1 MKLLIIGGTGI
12 ISSGVLEVAVAKG
25 FDVTVLN
32 RGTTKNFL
40 NYEGAKYIT
49 VDYYDESACKN
60 ALGNKKFDCVIDFIN
75 MNTETM
81 VYSTNFWRGRTNQ
94 YIFISSASVYEKPLK
109 NPVVTEDTP
118 LGNQFWQYARN
129 KIAAEEI
136 IRKEI
141 AKGFPGVIVRPS
153 LTYADSCI
161 LFSFYS
167 PKSTWAIFDRILK
180 QKPVI
185 VQGDGLSLWCIT
197 HNTDFAA
204 GILGLA
210 GNSKAIGETFH
221 ITTDEIITWD
231 GIYNAIGHALGV
243 KPVLC
248 HISSQSIIK
257 RDPSYEGILLGDHSN
272 SILFDNSKIK
282 LFVPGFQAQVS
293 FEDGAKRCAAW
304 FETHPELKITD
315 SEWEAKM
322 DCFASQA

>member
-12 ISSGVLEVAVAKG
+12 ISSGVVETAIAKG
-25 FDVTVLN
+25 FDVSVLN
-32 RGTTKNFL
+32 RGTKNTFG
-40 NYEGAKYIT
+40 YGGARHIAA
-49 VDYYDESACKN
+49 DYYDESACRN
-60 ALGNKKFDCVIDFIN
+60 ALGNTKFDCVIDFIN
-75 MNTETM
+75 MNAETM
-81 VYSTNFWRGRTNQ
+81 AYSARFWRGRTNQ

-109 NPVVTEDTP
+109 NPVVTEETP
-118 LGNQFWQYARN
+118 LGNAFWQYARN

-153 LTYADSCI
+153 LTYSDSCI

-167 PKSTWAIFDRILK
+167 PKSTWPLFDRML
-180 QKPVI
+180 QEKPVL

-210 GNSKAIGETFH
+210 GNPKANGETFH

-231 GIYNAIGHALGV
+231 GIYNAIGSALGV
-243 KPVLC
+243 SPVLC
-248 HISSQSIIK
+248 HISSQSITK

-282 LFVPGFQAQVS
+282 RFVPGFQARIS

-304 FETHPELKITD
+304 FEAHPELKIND
-315 SEWEAKM
+315 PEWEHKM
-322 DCFASQA
+322 DYFVSLA